1 MFDAFANLIDD
12 RTIDQKIY
20 DALKRR
26 IHLHGMTLE
35 VRPSIASLVYP
46 PQHVREVRL
55 FDAYAGA
62 GMYYVEIDSF
72 ENDPDGYMDYV
83 AEKLIDIFARERYLI
98 KRK

>member
-1 MFDAFANLIDD
+1 MFDE

-35 VRPSIASLVYP
+35 VRPSAESFMYP

-55 FDAYAGA
+55 SDAYAGM
-62 GMYYVEIDSF
+62 GMYIEIDSF
-72 ENDPDGYMDYV
+72 ENDYDGYMDYV
-83 AEKLIDIFARERYLI
+83 AAKMIDIFSRERYLI